1 VSETPRRTPAPTPT
15 AELPAVRARRR
26 RRRRARVALQL
37 VVSVAA
43 IWFITHPTAFP
54 TLPDAEPL
62 TPADNGITDSSLTDS
77 SVTDRIG
84 AAGGTTSF
92 DTTTDDSPFG
102 ARHRRS
108 AGTGALNAPFSHLP
122 ATRLLPGLPR
132 LVPRGRL
139 FRSIEERARAG
150 ERVAVSVT
158 AYCLSGTT
166 RRGNQVRDGII
177 AVDRAL
183 FPLGREVELFFGR
196 KSYGRFM
203 ADDTGGAITGG
214 RIDVWMAD
222 CAAARRFG
230 RRRGYAQSVRRD
242 P

>member
-1 VSETPRRTPAPTPT
+1 M
-15 AELPAVRARRR
+15 
-26 RRRRARVALQL
+26 LQL
-37 VVSVAA
+37 VVSAAA
-43 IWFITHPTAFP
+43 IWFVTHPSAFP

-62 TPADNGITDSSLTDS
+62 TPADSGSADSSAVDGSPTDG
-77 SVTDRIG
+77 VD

-102 ARHRRS
+102 SRHRRS
-108 AGTGALNAPFSHLP
+108 AGTGALSVPPSHLP
-122 ATRLLPGLPR
+122 ATRLLPKLPR

-158 AYCLSGTT
+158 AYCLQGTT
-166 RRGNQVRDGII
+166 RRGNPVRDGII

-196 KSYGRFM
+196 KRYGRFM

-214 RIDVWMAD
+214 RIDVWMSD

-230 RRRGYAQSVRRD
+230 RRRGYAQSVPRE